1 MLFRPVKRLLSSS
14 LWIGN
19 GFQVNPFHLLEEP
32 RSELQ
37 SNWIGSLPWHLHYRP
52 ETITEYWTDGVE
64 LGDAGG
70 DN

>member
-1 MLFRPVKRLLSSS
+1 
-14 LWIGN
+14 
-19 GFQVNPFHLLEEP
+19 VNPFHLLEEP